1 MRLALFLSLS
11 LLICLSVGLALVG
24 CTREQEK
31 GEDLARRQGEQIKP
45 EAASGR
51 EAEEGVREMAFKLTS
66 SAFEHGKE
74 IPGKFTCL
82 GQDVSPTLSWENPPD
97 GTRSFALICDDPD
110 APGVTWVHWVVWAI
124 PPTTTGFSEAIPPN
138 PVLDDGTTQGIT
150 DFGKAGYGGPCP
162 PPGKPH
168 RYFFKL
174 YALDNITEL
183 EPRAIKKQLLEA
195 MEGHILGQ
203 AELMGTFGR

>member
-1 MRLALFLSLS
+1 MRPALFLSFH
-11 LLICLSVGLALVG
+11 LLLCLSVGLALIG

-31 GEDLARRQGEQIKP
+31 GEDLAHRQGEQIEP
-45 EAASGR
+45 RAAAGHQ
-51 EAEEGVREMAFKLTS
+51 AKEGVSEMAFKLTS
-66 SAFEHGKE
+66 SAFEHGKK

-82 GQDVSPTLSWENPPD
+82 GQDVSPGLAWDNPPQ
-97 GTRSFALICDDPD
+97 GTNSFALICDDPD

-124 PPTTTGFSEAIPPN
+124 PATATGLGEAITPD
-138 PVLDDGTTQGIT
+138 PVLDDGTKQGIT
-150 DFGKAGYGGPCP
+150 DFGRAGYGGPCP

-183 EPRAIKKQLLEA
+183 EPDAIKKQLLEA